1 MCCCWSR
8 SPPQE
13 RQKPD
18 PRSHPRS
25 SSSSVDDPAGGP
37 GSGSAHSCYPAH
49 QQGPLCRSAPKAWT
63 HRYFVHPTSVEG
75 NLDAS
80 ICSKTK
86 KKIGLNILWKFFVLI
101 NPLSFLA
108 RSQMCEIHLF
118 RWLLLSLLDDL
129 LNGPNE
135 EVIHVV

>member
-1 MCCCWSR
+1 M
-8 SPPQE
+8 
-13 RQKPD
+13 
-18 PRSHPRS
+18 
-25 SSSSVDDPAGGP
+25 
-37 GSGSAHSCYPAH
+37 
-49 QQGPLCRSAPKAWT
+49 
-63 HRYFVHPTSVEG
+63 
-75 NLDAS
+75 
-80 ICSKTK
+80 
-86 KKIGLNILWKFFVLI
+86 WKFFVLI